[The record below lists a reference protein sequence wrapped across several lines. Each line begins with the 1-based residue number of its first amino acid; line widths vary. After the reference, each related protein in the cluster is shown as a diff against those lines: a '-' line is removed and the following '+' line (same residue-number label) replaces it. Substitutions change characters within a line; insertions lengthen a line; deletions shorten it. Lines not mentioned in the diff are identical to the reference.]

1 MKKFLIVLL
10 CILVIAG
17 IAVGIIVY
25 NTNQT
30 EPSIALKE
38 YFEKLSNGEYEA
50 MYDYVITDTPKEE
63 FVTRIKNIYE
73 GIEAK
78 NIATTVLTNVED
90 EDNSNIVNVTYN
102 NSMDT
107 IAGNMNFM
115 NTVKLQ
121 KDDDGY
127 KILWNST
134 VIFPDLKDEYKIRVA
149 TLDSTRGAIYDRND
163 IAIAKDGEAN
173 SVGLVPG
180 KMDDTTDLA
189 KLAELLGITEETINN
204 ALNAEYVKEDTFV
217 PLRKISKDEQDL
229 KNELLQIKGVLIT
242 DINARIYPYK
252 EATSILTGYVQDD
265 EGKTGL
271 EYAYNDRLKGEDG
284 TEIYI
289 ENAEGAKAK
298 TLAIK
303 EAKDGED
310 IKTTIDINIQQKLY
324 EGFKDD
330 EGASVA
336 MNYNTG
342 EVLAL
347 VSTPSYD
354 ANDMT
359 LGVTDT
365 EWNNLQNDEKK
376 PMFNRYLASF
386 VPGSSL
392 KPVVGAIGLKYNSFT
407 ADDDFGRSG
416 TRWQNDS
423 SWEDL
428 YVTTLTTYSGPA
440 NLKNALIY
448 SDNIYFAKA
457 ALKIGRSNLQKGL
470 DEFGFNDKITF
481 VQDVSK
487 STYGSMDSD
496 AAIANSGYG
505 QDQMLVN
512 PIHMAMIYSSFAN
525 GGNMLM
531 PVLERSSSSSSTNII
546 NGTSSSNNLGNSG
559 SSSSFGTSNNAS
571 TKYYKENVISSE
583 IANTIKQ
590 DLIAVVETGTGREA
604 KIEGKTIA
612 GKTGTAEIKENQQDE
627 NGTEIGWF
635 NAFDEDGLL
644 VVSMCENVKD
654 KGGSHYL
661 LPKVRTVFE

>member
-10 CILVIAG
+10 CILIIAG
-17 IAVGIIVY
+17 IAIGIIVY
-25 NTNQT
+25 RTNQT
-30 EPSIALKE
+30 EPSIALKD

-50 MYDYVITDTPKEE
+50 MYDYVITDTSKED

-78 NIATTVLTNVED
+78 NISTTVLTNTED

-102 NSMDT
+102 NSLDT
-107 IAGNMNFM
+107 IAGNMSFM

-121 KDDDGY
+121 KQDEGY
-127 KILWNST
+127 KILWNSS
-134 VIFPDLKDEYKIRVA
+134 VIFPDLKDEYKVRVS

-180 KMDDTTDLA
+180 KMDDTSDLG
-189 KLAELLGITEETINN
+189 KLAELLGITEDTINN
-204 ALNAEYVKEDTFV
+204 ALSASYVKDDTFV

-229 KNELLQIKGVLIT
+229 KNQLLQIKGVLIT

-265 EGKTGL
+265 ECKTGL

-284 TEIYI
+284 AEIYI
-289 ENAEGAKAK
+289 TDESGNKIK
-298 TLAIK
+298 TLATK
-303 EAKDGED
+303 EVKNGEN

-324 EGFKDD
+324 NEFKDD

-354 ANDMT
+354 ANDMS

-376 PMFNRYLASF
+376 PMFNRYLATY

-423 SWEDL
+423 SWGDL
-428 YVTTLTTYSGPA
+428 YITTLETYSGPA
-440 NLKNALIY
+440 NLRNALVY

-457 ALKIGRSNLQKGL
+457 ALKIGRSNFQKGL
-470 DEFGFNDKITF
+470 EDFGFNDKISF
-481 VQDVSK
+481 VQDISK

-496 AAIANSGYG
+496 ASVANSGYG

-525 GGNMLM
+525 GGNMVM
-531 PVLERSSSSSSTNII
+531 PVLERSENNNSSTNII
-546 NGTSSSNNLGNSG
+546 NGTISSSNL

-590 DLIAVVETGTGREA
+590 DLIAVVEEGTGRAA
-604 KIEGKTIA
+604 KVEGKTIA
-612 GKTGTAEIKENQQDE
+612 GKTGTAEIKADQQDKD
-627 NGTEIGWF
+627 GTEIGWF
-635 NAFDEDGLL
+635 DAFDEDGLL

-661 LPKVRTVFE
+661 LPKVKTVFE

>member
-284 TEIYI
+284 VEIYVAD
-289 ENAEGAKAK
+289 ENESKIK
-298 TLAIK
+298 TLQTK
-303 EAKDGED
+303 EVKNGEN

-324 EGFKDD
+324 EEFKED

-392 KPVVGAIGLKYNSFT
+392 KPVVGAIGLKYNSFNQ
-407 ADDDFGRSG
+407 DDDFGRSG

-525 GGNMLM
+525 GGNMVM

-559 SSSSFGTSNNAS
+559 NSSSFGTSNNAS

-590 DLIAVVETGTGREA
+590 DLIAVVETGTGRGA
-604 KIEGKTIA
+604 KVEGKTIA
-612 GKTGTAEIKENQQDE
+612 GKTGTAEIKETQQDE

>member
-1 MKKFLIVLL
+1 MKKFLIVIL
-10 CILVIAG
+10 CILLIAG
-17 IAVGIIVY
+17 ITVGIIIY

-30 EPSIALKE
+30 EASISLKE
-38 YFEKLSNGEYEA
+38 YFEKLSNQEYEA
-50 MYDYVITDTPKEE
+50 MYDYVITDTSKED

-73 GIEAK
+73 GIEAE
-78 NIATTVLTNVED
+78 NITTTVLTNTKN
-90 EDNSNIVNVTYN
+90 EDNSNIINVTYN

-107 IAGNMNFM
+107 IAGNMSFM

-121 KDDDGY
+121 KQDDGY
-127 KILWNST
+127 KILWDSS
-134 VIFPDLKDEYKIRVA
+134 VIFPDLKDEYKVRVT

-180 KMDDTTDLA
+180 KMDGTTNLTR
-189 KLAELLGITEETINN
+189 LAELLNITEDTIKN
-204 ALNAEYVKEDTFV
+204 ALSASYVKEDTFV

-229 KNELLQIKGVLIT
+229 KNQLLQIKGVLIT

-265 EGKTGL
+265 EGKTGM

-284 TEIYI
+284 AEIYI
-289 ENAEGAKAK
+289 TDVNENKIK
-298 TLAIK
+298 TLATK
-303 EAKDGED
+303 EVKNGDN
-310 IKTTIDINIQQKLY
+310 IKTTIDVNIQQKLY
-324 EGFKDD
+324 NEFKND

-336 MNYNTG
+336 MNYNNG
-342 EVLAL
+342 EILAL

-376 PMFNRYLASF
+376 PMFNRYLATY

-392 KPVVGAIGLKYNSFT
+392 KPVVGAIGLKYSSFT
-407 ADDDFGRSG
+407 QDDDFEASG
-416 TRWQNDS
+416 TRWQNNS
-423 SWEDL
+423 SWGEL
-428 YVTTLTTYSGPA
+428 YITTLETYSGPA
-440 NLKNALIY
+440 NLRNALIY

-457 ALKIGRSNLQKGL
+457 ALKIGRTNLQQGL
-470 DEFGFNDKITF
+470 DDFGFNEKISF
-481 VQDVSK
+481 VQDISQ
-487 STYGSMDSD
+487 STYGSMDSE

-525 GGNMLM
+525 GGNMVM
-531 PVLERSSSSSSTNII
+531 PVLERAENNNSTNII
-546 NGTSSSNNLGNSG
+546 NGTNTSNNLRG
-559 SSSSFGTSNNAS
+559 SSNSLSNNTSAQ
-571 TKYYKENVISSE
+571 YYKENVISSE
-583 IANTIKQ
+583 IANIIKQ
-590 DLIAVVETGTGREA
+590 DLIAVVEEGTGKAA
-604 KIEGKTIA
+604 KVDGKIIA
-612 GKTGTAEIKENQQDE
+612 GKTGTAEIKADQKDE
-627 NGTEIGWF
+627 EGTEIGWF
-635 NAFDEDGLL
+635 NAFNEDGLL

-661 LPKVRTVFE
+661 LPKVKTVFE

>member
-1 MKKFLIVLL
+1 MKKFLIVIL
-10 CILVIAG
+10 CILLIAG
-17 IAVGIIVY
+17 ITVGIIIY

-30 EPSIALKE
+30 EASISLKE
-38 YFEKLSNGEYEA
+38 YFEKLSNQEYEA
-50 MYDYVITDTPKEE
+50 MYDYVITDTSKED

-73 GIEAK
+73 GIEAE
-78 NIATTVLTNVED
+78 NITTTVLTNIKN
-90 EDNSNIVNVTYN
+90 EDNSNIINVTYN

-107 IAGNMNFM
+107 IAGNMSFM

-121 KDDDGY
+121 KQDDGY
-127 KILWNST
+127 KILWDSS
-134 VIFPDLKDEYKIRVA
+134 VIFPDLKDEYKVRVT

-180 KMDDTTDLA
+180 KMDGTTNLTR
-189 KLAELLGITEETINN
+189 LAELLNITEDTIKN
-204 ALNAEYVKEDTFV
+204 ALSASYVKEDTFV

-229 KNELLQIKGVLIT
+229 KNQLLQIKGVLIT

-252 EATSILTGYVQDD
+252 DATSILTGYVQDD
-265 EGKTGL
+265 EGKTGM

-284 TEIYI
+284 AEIYI
-289 ENAEGAKAK
+289 TDVNENKIK
-298 TLAIK
+298 TLATK
-303 EAKDGED
+303 EVKNGDN
-310 IKTTIDINIQQKLY
+310 IKTTIDVNIQQKLY
-324 EGFKDD
+324 NEFKND

-336 MNYNTG
+336 MNYNNG
-342 EVLAL
+342 EILAL

-376 PMFNRYLASF
+376 PMFNRYLATY

-392 KPVVGAIGLKYNSFT
+392 KPVVGAIGLKYSSFT
-407 ADDDFGRSG
+407 QDDDFEASG
-416 TRWQNDS
+416 TRWQNNS
-423 SWEDL
+423 SWGEL
-428 YVTTLTTYSGPA
+428 YITTLETYSGPA
-440 NLKNALIY
+440 NLRNALIY

-457 ALKIGRSNLQKGL
+457 ALKIGRTNLQQGL
-470 DEFGFNDKITF
+470 DDFGFNEKISF
-481 VQDVSK
+481 VQDISQ
-487 STYGSMDSD
+487 STYGSMDSE

-525 GGNMLM
+525 GGNMVM
-531 PVLERSSSSSSTNII
+531 PVLERAENNNSTNII
-546 NGTSSSNNLGNSG
+546 NGTNTSNNLRG
-559 SSSSFGTSNNAS
+559 SSNSLSNNTSAQ
-571 TKYYKENVISSE
+571 YYKENVISSE
-583 IANTIKQ
+583 IANIIKQ
-590 DLIAVVETGTGREA
+590 DLIAVVEEGTGKAA
-604 KIEGKTIA
+604 KVDGKIIA
-612 GKTGTAEIKENQQDE
+612 GKTGTAEIKADQKDE
-627 NGTEIGWF
+627 EGTEIGWF
-635 NAFDEDGLL
+635 NAFNEDGLL

-661 LPKVRTVFE
+661 LPKVKTVFE

>member
-50 MYDYVITDTPKEE
+50 MYDYVITDTSKED

-127 KILWNST
+127 KILWDST

-284 TEIYI
+284 VEIYVAD
-289 ENAEGAKAK
+289 ENESKIK
-298 TLAIK
+298 TLQTK
-303 EAKDGED
+303 EVKNGEN

-324 EGFKDD
+324 EEFKED

-392 KPVVGAIGLKYNSFT
+392 KPVVGAIGLKYNSFNQ
-407 ADDDFGRSG
+407 DDDFGKSG

-470 DEFGFNDKITF
+470 DEFGFNDKIRF

-487 STYGSMDSD
+487 SSYGSMDSD

-525 GGNMLM
+525 GGNMVM

-559 SSSSFGTSNNAS
+559 NSSNFGTSNNAS

-590 DLIAVVETGTGREA
+590 DLIAVVETGTGRGA
-604 KIEGKTIA
+604 KVEGKTIA

>member
-1 MKKFLIVLL
+1 MKKFLIVIL
-10 CILVIAG
+10 CILLIAG
-17 IAVGIIVY
+17 ITVGIIIY

-30 EPSIALKE
+30 EASISLKE
-38 YFEKLSNGEYEA
+38 YFEKLSNQEYEA
-50 MYDYVITDTPKEE
+50 MYDYVITDTSKED

-73 GIEAK
+73 GIEAE
-78 NIATTVLTNVED
+78 NITTTVLTNIEN
-90 EDNSNIVNVTYN
+90 EDNSNIINVTYN

-107 IAGNMNFM
+107 IAGNMSFM

-121 KDDDGY
+121 KQDDGY
-127 KILWNST
+127 KILWDSS
-134 VIFPDLKDEYKIRVA
+134 VIFPDLKDEYKVRVT

-180 KMDDTTDLA
+180 KMDGTTNLTR
-189 KLAELLGITEETINN
+189 LAELLNITEDTIKN
-204 ALNAEYVKEDTFV
+204 ALSASYVKEDTFV

-229 KNELLQIKGVLIT
+229 KNQLLQIKGVLIT

-265 EGKTGL
+265 EGKTGM

-284 TEIYI
+284 AEIYI
-289 ENAEGAKAK
+289 TDVNENKIK
-298 TLAIK
+298 TLATK
-303 EAKDGED
+303 EVKNGDN
-310 IKTTIDINIQQKLY
+310 IKTTIDVNIQQKLY
-324 EGFKDD
+324 NEFKND

-336 MNYNTG
+336 MNYNNG
-342 EVLAL
+342 EILAL

-376 PMFNRYLASF
+376 PMFNRYLATY

-392 KPVVGAIGLKYNSFT
+392 KPVVGAIGLKYSSFT
-407 ADDDFGRSG
+407 QDDDFEASG
-416 TRWQNDS
+416 TRWQNNS
-423 SWEDL
+423 SWGEL
-428 YVTTLTTYSGPA
+428 YITTLETYSGPA
-440 NLKNALIY
+440 NLRNALIY

-457 ALKIGRSNLQKGL
+457 ALKIGRTNLQQGL
-470 DEFGFNDKITF
+470 DDFGFNEKISF
-481 VQDVSK
+481 VQDISQ
-487 STYGSMDSD
+487 STYGLMDSE

-525 GGNMLM
+525 GGNMVM
-531 PVLERSSSSSSTNII
+531 PVLERAENNNSTNII
-546 NGTSSSNNLGNSG
+546 NGTNTSNNLRG
-559 SSSSFGTSNNAS
+559 SSNSLSNNTSAQ
-571 TKYYKENVISSE
+571 YYKENVISSE
-583 IANTIKQ
+583 IANIIKQ
-590 DLIAVVETGTGREA
+590 DLIAVVEEGTGKAA
-604 KIEGKTIA
+604 KVDGKIIA
-612 GKTGTAEIKENQQDE
+612 GKTGTAEIKADQKDE
-627 NGTEIGWF
+627 EGTEIGWF
-635 NAFDEDGLL
+635 NAFNEDGLL

-661 LPKVRTVFE
+661 LPKVKTVFE